1 MKRII
6 GIFSVVCLTA
16 LCIFTCSC
24 SFSASAKTYSVPN
37 NNEIQVV
44 NYNPV

>member
-6 GIFSVVCLTA
+6 GIFGIVCVLTI
-16 LCIFTCSC
+16 CIVTCSC
-24 SFSASAKTYSVPN
+24 TFSHQVKTYLVPN

-44 NYNPV
+44 NYSPV